1 MELSMIPGAAHQ
13 GFWGSGDTIPHFT
26 MFISLAILGNAE
38 RNQTGSFRL
47 ALFLPSPCQLL
58 LQGLGV
64 FTGGKPGQEAG
75 HSQVLVQIGPV
86 DVSAVAKNL
95 KTIALLG
102 CAVPQSRIPN
112 QGHDNGASVHQIH
125 RQRLVSY
132 GDLLARG
139 SLFSAAKELIP
150 SFY

>member
-1 MELSMIPGAAHQ
+1 MITFSL
-13 GFWGSGDTIPHFT
+13 FWARNTNFHDVYFT
-26 MFISLAILGNAE
+26 GHPTNVEGNE
-38 RNQTGSFRL
+38 TGSFRL
-47 ALFLPSPCQLL
+47 ALFLPSPCQPL
-58 LQGLGV
+58 LQRLGF

-102 CAVPQSRIPN
+102 CAVPQARILN

-125 RQRLVSY
+125 RQ
-132 GDLLARG
+132 G
-139 SLFSAAKELIP
+139 LFSDGDVSRPRFPFLIGQRTHIIP
-150 SFY
+150 LVEKKR